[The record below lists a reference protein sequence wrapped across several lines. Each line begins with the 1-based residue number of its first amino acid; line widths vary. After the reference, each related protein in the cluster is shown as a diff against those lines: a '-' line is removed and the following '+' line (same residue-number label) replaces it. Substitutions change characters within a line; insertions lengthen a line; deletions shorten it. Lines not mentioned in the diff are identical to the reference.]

1 MAETPCGSVHEN
13 PVRGQADAPRMLK
26 DAARAEAISGDLHA
40 IGLYVESNEIRLL

>member
-1 MAETPCGSVHEN
+1 
-13 PVRGQADAPRMLK
+13 MLK